1 MDTTDIYEQFRDFW
15 TLFRP
20 AERFDNRQKC
30 SRDLWLK
37 RSQQARE
44 AMIEHLKTQGAPLNR
59 NPFFWIQDFPEPGLE
74 SAPRKATP
82 LVEPTNY
89 NGRALPRGCDFYF
102 ADYNGQRGLYT
113 AQDVHAHHMSNP
125 QKFEL

>member
-20 AERFDNRQKC
+20 VERFDNRQKC

-113 AQDVHAHHMSNP
+113 AQDVHAHHMSNL